1 MQIEDRLSN
10 MSVYISNSGKLMGL
24 SDTITP
30 RKGIHQS
37 KFKKVLKMKE
47 YQNKHVTQVQVE
59 DKLQSPTEK
68 RLIPKLKQR
77 RFSMPTLSVVDL
89 K

>member
-30 RKGIHQS
+30 RKGFHQS

-47 YQNKHVTQVQVE
+47 YQNKNVT
-59 DKLQSPTEK
+59 
-68 RLIPKLKQR
+68 
-77 RFSMPTLSVVDL
+77 
-89 K
+89 